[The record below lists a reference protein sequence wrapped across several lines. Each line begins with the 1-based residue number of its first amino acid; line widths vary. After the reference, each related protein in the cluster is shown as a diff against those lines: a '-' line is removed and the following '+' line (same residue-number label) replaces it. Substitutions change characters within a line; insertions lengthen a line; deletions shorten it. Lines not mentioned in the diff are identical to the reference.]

1 MTIKNGDMPAMP
13 IQLADGEVWS
23 EEYDTADGL
32 SKREMIAMHMMAAML
47 SRSGHSLNE
56 HDHNVARN
64 ATRAADALLTA
75 LDRTK

>member
-13 IQLADGEVWS
+13 IQLADGL
-23 EEYDTADGL
+23 G
-32 SKREMIAMHMMAAML
+32 KREMIAMYIMAAML
-47 SRSGHSLNE
+47 SNSGRSLNE
-56 HDHNVARN
+56 HDVARN